1 MQILLSGVHSAAISC
16 GFESILEGL
25 FGPALLKDLS
35 LFKACEPESISDWTF
50 DENCFFCCLRR
61 DKVKGHLVGLDEPA
75 SGAGQ
80 EALLKQEQAKII
92 RFERQAEEF
101 LNAVF
106 YRKDS
111 PWVSDPNIPLVA
123 REIMQRMIQQFA
135 AEYTSKNSSTQDPS
149 QPNST
154 KNQSLPKASP
164 VTTSPTA
171 ATTQNPVLSK
181 LLMADQDSPLDLT
194 VRKSQSEPSE
204 QDGVLD
210 LSTKKSPC
218 AGSTSLSHSPGCS
231 STQGNGENA
240 TEAIAV
246 DSNNQ
251 SKSPLEKFM
260 VKLCTH
266 HQKQFIRV
274 LNDLY
279 TESQPDTEDRQP
291 SDSGAMDASTCNA
304 GCTQLSTKHK
314 EQDAVCLDMKSPT
327 SVDLFVDSSGSH
339 SPLHLAE
346 QALKESPPDTNSV
359 DGRENALTLVQKDSS
374 ELPTTNPTSD
384 SSMDSSTLGYLT
396 ASNSS
401 SLNCHHISK
410 SLEDQTTGQEQ
421 DKNVKTCEDGKDHMQ
436 SSALVESPITVKV
449 AAENSEESN
458 SGIIS
463 QRNSFKALSEEAWD
477 SGFVGN
483 SSRTADKENALQC
496 SSKTPL
502 HQDFEASEQ
511 DSRPKQENHL
521 HSLGRNKV
529 GYQLHPSDKGQFDH
543 SKDGWLA
550 PGPMPA
556 VHKASNGH
564 SRTKMIPTSIKTA
577 RKSKRASGLR
587 INDYDNQCDVVYI
600 SQPITEC
607 HFENQRSILSSRKTA
622 RKSTRGYFFNGD
634 CCELPTVRTLARNV
648 HSQEKAS
655 CSIMA
660 SEVSPKQTHVIPA
673 PKPTVDA
680 QHPSG
685 DNPEEP
691 SKEITSLKEG
701 DRDASSEK
709 ESQEPEV
716 CTTTNK
722 QNLSSSPRSKE
733 TTASSLVSL
742 PAPPPNEDVPE
753 GSPVG
758 SAPIASGLPS
768 PAQDQLP
775 DELLDTMEISVPQD
789 YPLVLSTESIYE
801 GASEDVVSRPLCSP
815 ETVCR
820 EEGPLCP
827 EYQSPPVD
835 LEPPLSLEKAEDNQ
849 SITTE
854 AKTEDTQE
862 LDTNPLLKESS
873 TLTDENPSEIE
884 ESEAAGCTETIG
896 REENDVKHPLEKDLC
911 DPSIDL
917 PEENLDK
924 KKKGKKFPEA
934 SDRCLRSQLSDSSSA
949 DRCLRSQL
957 SDSSSADRCLRS
969 QSSDSSSACPE
980 IKVSK
985 NAGAKRS
992 KKDEYPGGMTPE
1004 DSLPD
1009 NSHTKALENTE
1020 NPNVHEDPAE
1030 KDAEQEGEGG
1040 GVITR
1045 QTFKNMLAKEVK
1057 EEGDNFPSGDSSAA
1071 AGQPLPGER
1080 LEIYVQSK
1088 VGEKNAH
1095 DPSESISCTFP
1106 EQSKEK
1112 PGPLP
1117 PQDVEEATNEGNSS
1131 HTQHKGDANEVSSSV
1146 LELSSSGSGDT
1157 AGQPKWAP
1165 RPTRMTSSTYNLRH
1179 AHSLDSVDTTTKVT
1193 LEKEAAEG
1201 HSVPK
1206 ENDASESGDPLDEGD
1221 VDTVVDEQPKFVE
1234 WCAEE
1239 ENQELIANFNAQY
1252 MKVQKGWIQLEK
1264 ESQPTPRARNK
1275 SDKLKE
1281 IWKSKKR
1288 SRKCRGSLEVQKFS
1302 PVQMLF
1308 MTNFKLSNVCKWFL
1322 ETTET
1327 RSLVI
1332 VKKLNT
1338 RLPGDIPPVKH
1349 PLQKFSPSSLY
1360 PSSLQAERLKKHLK
1374 KFPGATPAR
1383 NNWKTQKL
1391 WAKFRENPDQVEPED
1406 GSDVSFSPNTEDI
1419 IEEVKEGRNSHPPT
1433 NSPTPASTRI
1443 LRKYS
1448 NIRGKLRAQQRLI
1461 KNEKMESPFGRTVE
1475 NKQSFKSVCINPLM
1489 SPKLA
1494 LQVNADGFPVKP
1506 KNTDGVKG
1514 RKGKQISEILPKTEV
1529 QNKRKRTEGNSTQDK
1544 KDKASATKASK
1555 EKHSDASTKPPAAK
1569 KLAARDKVNP
1579 LPKKSSLKENKAKIQ
1594 KKPSGKSC
1602 LPCRKEKENANK
1614 KPAQP
1619 TTLETVTKPI
1629 KQKGS
1634 SESSSRSQKATNRK
1648 QNSGKT
1654 RARPLT
1660 KTPENSA
1667 TQRKRKLKAKLD
1679 SSNSKRRRL
1688 DAK

>member
-1 MQILLSGVHSAAISC
+1 MLLDKPLLQQIMNMSKALC
-16 GFESILEGL
+16 DNR
-25 FGPALLKDLS
+25 GPYVKL
-35 LFKACEPESISDWTF
+35 ITVQ
-50 DENCFFCCLRR
+50 FC
-61 DKVKGHLVGLDEPA
+61 
-75 SGAGQ
+75 
-80 EALLKQEQAKII
+80 
-92 RFERQAEEF
+92 
-101 LNAVF
+101 
-106 YRKDS
+106 
-111 PWVSDPNIPLVA
+111 
-123 REIMQRMIQQFA
+123 
-135 AEYTSKNSSTQDPS
+135 
-149 QPNST
+149 
-154 KNQSLPKASP
+154 
-164 VTTSPTA
+164 
-171 ATTQNPVLSK
+171 
-181 LLMADQDSPLDLT
+181 
-194 VRKSQSEPSE
+194 
-204 QDGVLD
+204 
-210 LSTKKSPC
+210 
-218 AGSTSLSHSPGCS
+218 
-231 STQGNGENA
+231 ENA

-339 SPLHLAE
+339 SPLHLTE
-346 QALKESPPDTNSV
+346 QALKEPPPDTNSV

-374 ELPTTNPTSD
+374 ELPTTNPTSG

-401 SLNCHHISK
+401 SLNSHHISK
-410 SLEDQTTGQEQ
+410 SLEGQATGQEQ
-421 DKNVKTCEDGKDHMQ
+421 DTNVKICETGKDHMQ
-436 SSALVESPITVKV
+436 SSALVESLITGKV

-458 SGIIS
+458 SDIIS

-477 SGFVGN
+477 SGFAGN
-483 SSRTADKENALQC
+483 SPRTADKENALQC
-496 SSKTPL
+496 SSKTSL

-511 DSRPKQENHL
+511 DSRPKQDNHL

-529 GYQLHPSDKGQFDH
+529 GYHLHPSDKSQFDH
-543 SKDGWLA
+543 SKDGWLT
-550 PGPMPA
+550 PSPMPA

-564 SRTKMIPTSIKTA
+564 SRTKMLSTSIKTA

-660 SEVSPKQTHVIPA
+660 SEVSPKQTLIIPA
-673 PKPTVDA
+673 PRPTVDDP
-680 QHPSG
+680 HPRG

-701 DRDASSEK
+701 DQDASFEK

-716 CTTTNK
+716 CTSTNK

-733 TTASSLVSL
+733 TTISSLVCSL
-742 PAPPPNEDVPE
+742 PAPLPDEDVPE
-753 GSPVG
+753 GGSVV
-758 SAPIASGLPS
+758 SAPIASELPS
-768 PAQDQLP
+768 LGRDQQP
-775 DELLDTMEISVPQD
+775 DELLDTKEISIPQD
-789 YPLVLSTESIYE
+789 YPLVPSTERIYE
-801 GASEDVVSRPLCSP
+801 GASEDVVSRPHCSP
-815 ETVCR
+815 ETVCS
-820 EEGPLCP
+820 EESLLDS
-827 EYQSPPVD
+827 EYQSLPVD
-835 LEPPLSLEKAEDNQ
+835 FEPPLSLEKTEDNQ
-849 SITTE
+849 SVSTE

-873 TLTDENPSEIE
+873 TLTDGNPSEIE
-884 ESEAAGCTETIG
+884 ESEAAGCTEKLG
-896 REENDVKHPLEKDLC
+896 GEGNDVKHPSEKDAC
-911 DPSIDL
+911 DPIIDS

-924 KKKGKKFPEA
+924 KKKGKKFLEA
-934 SDRCLRSQLSDSSSA
+934 SDRCLRSQLSDSSST
-949 DRCLRSQL
+949 
-957 SDSSSADRCLRS
+957 DRCLRS

-980 IKVSK
+980 MKVSK
-985 NAGAKRS
+985 NAKRS
-992 KKDEYPGGMTPE
+992 KKDEYPGGTTAE
-1004 DSLPD
+1004 DFLPD
-1009 NSHTKALENTE
+1009 HFHTKALEDTE
-1020 NPNVHEDPAE
+1020 NPSVHENTPE
-1030 KDAEQEGEGG
+1030 KGAEQESEGG

-1045 QTFKNMLAKEVK
+1045 QTLKNMLAKEVK
-1057 EEGDNFPSGDSSAA
+1057 EEGDNFPSGNPSAT
-1071 AGQPLPGER
+1071 AGQPLPRER

-1088 VGEKNAH
+1088 LGEKKAN
-1095 DPSESISCTFP
+1095 DPSERMPCTFP

-1117 PQDVEEATNEGNSS
+1117 TQDVEEAADEGNST
-1131 HTQHKGDANEVSSSV
+1131 HTQLKGDADPVSSGAP
-1146 LELSSSGSGDT
+1146 ELSSSGSDA
-1157 AGQPKWAP
+1157 AGQPKWVP
-1165 RPTRMTSSTYNLRH
+1165 RPARLTSSTYNLRN
-1179 AHSLDSVDTTTKVT
+1179 AHSLDSLDTPKVT
-1193 LEKEAAEG
+1193 LEKEAADE
-1201 HSVPK
+1201 HPEPK
-1206 ENDASESGDPLDEGD
+1206 ENEASESGDPFDEGD
-1221 VDTVVDEQPKFVE
+1221 VDTVVDDQPKFVE

-1264 ESQPTPRARNK
+1264 ETQPTPRARNK

-1349 PLQKFSPSSLY
+1349 PLQKYSPSSLY
-1360 PSSLQAERLKKHLK
+1360 PTSLQAERLKKHLK

-1406 GSDVSFSPNTEDI
+1406 GSDGSFSPNTEDMT
-1419 IEEVKEGRNSHPPT
+1419 EEVKEGRSSHPPT

-1461 KNEKMESPFGRTVE
+1461 KNEKIESPFGLTAE

-1514 RKGKQISEILPKTEV
+1514 RKGKQIPETSPKTEL
-1529 QNKRKRTEGNSTQDK
+1529 QNKRKRTEGSSTQDK
-1544 KDKASATKASK
+1544 RDKASATKASK
-1555 EKHSDASTKPPAAK
+1555 EKHSDAATKLPAAK
-1569 KLAARDKVNP
+1569 KPAARDRVSP
-1579 LPKKSSLKENKAKIQ
+1579 PPRKSSSKENKAKIQ
-1594 KKPSGKSC
+1594 KKPTGKSC
-1602 LPCRKEKENANK
+1602 HPSRKEKENTNK
-1614 KPAQP
+1614 KSTQQ
-1619 TTLETVTKPI
+1619 TTLETVTKPV

-1634 SESSSRSQKATNRK
+1634 SESSSRSQKATSRK
-1648 QNSGKT
+1648 QSTGKS

-1667 TQRKRKLKAKLD
+1667 AQRKRKLKPKLD
-1679 SSNSKRRRL
+1679 SSHSKRRRL